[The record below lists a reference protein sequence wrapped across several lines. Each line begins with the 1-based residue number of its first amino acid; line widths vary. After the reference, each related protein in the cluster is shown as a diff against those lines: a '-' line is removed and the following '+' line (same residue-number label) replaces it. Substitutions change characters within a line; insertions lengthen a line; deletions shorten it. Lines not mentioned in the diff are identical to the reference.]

1 MRIFRTLNAQAWLI
15 FGLLTA
21 CYGLASFFRTS
32 PSTLAVDIMRDF
44 SVGGGLMAV
53 MSSAFFYP
61 YAVMQIPAGILSDR
75 WGPRSTICLFL
86 LIGAAGALIFAGAHS
101 VGMAAL
107 GRMLVGTGM
116 AMVFVP
122 ALRVILF
129 WFPPRRH
136 ALGTGLLLSLGT
148 GGMLLAT
155 WPLMMLSQFIGW
167 RGSMLAAAA
176 LTVLMA
182 AVVWRVVRNRPQEKG
197 FTPPWSSPDG
207 TADKA
212 SVPPLKRTMLGIMK
226 TRTYWTVSIWF
237 FCMYGSFFS
246 LSGLWAGPYFI
257 QGYGLDKSA
266 AGGVLFC
273 LALGS
278 TLGPTLIGF
287 LSPWLRLPKTWLL
300 LIACAATMA
309 LACPLLLPRPV
320 IPPLFLPVWGVT
332 FGVFCG
338 GFGGIALTRIQD
350 DFPPEIVGT
359 ATGMINIYTY
369 LGSAL
374 LQLASGW
381 IMELQ
386 APGQGA
392 YALPQYT
399 SMFTL
404 FMVMFCCAFAASLF
418 ALREPKAE
426 KENPVGLRSGAQ

>member
-1 MRIFRTLNAQAWLI
+1 MRHFRSLNAQAWLI
-15 FGLLTA
+15 FTLLTV

-61 YAVMQIPAGILSDR
+61 YAFMQIPAGILSDR
-75 WGPRSTICLFL
+75 WGPRNTICLFL
-86 LIGAAGALIFAGAHS
+86 LLGAAGALIFAGAHS

-107 GRMLVGTGM
+107 GRMLIGAGM

-122 ALRVILF
+122 ALRVILY
-129 WFPPRRH
+129 WFPPRLH

-155 WPLMMLSQFIGW
+155 WPLMMLSQIMGW

-176 LTVLMA
+176 LTVFMS
-182 AVVWRVVRNRPQEKG
+182 AVVWRVVRNRPEEKG
-197 FTPPWSSPDG
+197 FTPSWAASDDG
-207 TADKA
+207 P
-212 SVPPLKRTMLGIMK
+212 SVPPLKQTMLGILK

-237 FCMYGSFFS
+237 FCMYGAFFS

-287 LSPWLRLPKTWLL
+287 LTPWLRLPKRGLL
-300 LIACAATMA
+300 LVACSAT
-309 LACPLLLPRPV
+309 LLLGFPCCCRARLSRPR
-320 IPPLFLPVWGVT
+320 
-332 FGVFCG
+332 FCRCG
-338 GFGGIALTRIQD
+338 AWRS
-350 DFPPEIVGT
+350 
-359 ATGMINIYTY
+359 AYSAA
-369 LGSAL
+369 GSA
-374 LQLASGW
+374 
-381 IMELQ
+381 
-386 APGQGA
+386 
-392 YALPQYT
+392 ALP
-399 SMFTL
+399 
-404 FMVMFCCAFAASLF
+404 
-418 ALREPKAE
+418 
-426 KENPVGLRSGAQ
+426 

>member
-1 MRIFRTLNAQAWLI
+1 MRHFRSLNAQAWLI
-15 FGLLTA
+15 FTLLTV

-61 YAVMQIPAGILSDR
+61 YAFMQIPAGILSDR
-75 WGPRSTICLFL
+75 WGPRNTICLFL
-86 LIGAAGALIFAGAHS
+86 LLGAAGALIFAGAHS

-107 GRMLVGTGM
+107 GRMLLGAGM

-122 ALRVILF
+122 ALRVILY
-129 WFPPRRH
+129 WFPPRLH

-155 WPLMMLSQFIGW
+155 WPLMMLSQIMGW

-176 LTVLMA
+176 LTVFMS
-182 AVVWRVVRNRPQEKG
+182 AVVWRVVRNRPEEKG
-197 FTPPWSSPDG
+197 FTPSWAASDDG
-207 TADKA
+207 P
-212 SVPPLKRTMLGIMK
+212 SVPPLKQTMLGILK

-237 FCMYGSFFS
+237 FCMYGAFFS

-287 LSPWLRLPKTWLL
+287 LTPWLRLPKRGLL
-300 LIACAATMA
+300 LVACSAT
-309 LACPLLLPRPV
+309 LLLGFPLLLPRPV
-320 IPPLFLPVWGVT
+320 IPAALLPLWGVA
-332 FGVFCG
+332 FGIFCG

-381 IMELQ
+381 IMEAQ
-386 APGQGA
+386 APGAGA
-392 YALPQYT
+392 YTLPQY
-399 SMFTL
+399 SRMFIL
-404 FMVMFCCAFAASLF
+404 YMFMFCCAFAASLF
-418 ALREPKAE
+418 ALRDGGAAGTRCS
-426 KENPVGLRSGAQ
+426 GLQSGAR